1 MRKVRLASVLWL
13 LSCAVYAQGQAVLGK
28 PVSMSCVDC
37 QPSEALQQ
45 LSQVSGV
52 NIVFTEKIFEGC
64 PKQTILASQRPL
76 EEVLLRITSCAS
88 IDYKVFGQTLAITR
102 RVERASFS
110 GYVRDARTGE
120 LVIGAQIFLGNEAN
134 RYGALTNEYG
144 FFSIT
149 VDQGRYLCQ
158 IAGMGYHL
166 HNIQADI
173 FANQLSVF
181 SLQPDVLLPEVV
193 VTALQ
198 GSTGWEG
205 GEPEST
211 TGALPLN
218 RLRTVTSP
226 GGEPDLLRMVALEP
240 GIQTGVDGLG
250 GMHIRGGN
258 ADQNLFLLDDVPVY
272 NPSHALGMLSIFNPD
287 NISQV
292 RLWKGDAPVRYG
304 GRNSGVLDVRT
315 RDGNL
320 REHHAQVSAGL
331 FASTLTLEGPVIRDK
346 SSLLLSGRMSYFQ
359 PWLRYLSRED
369 DFTAFTG
376 DKVLYRF
383 YDINAK
389 WNHQFTPRNKINL
402 SFYHGGD
409 VYSDVFRQESET
421 QQGVVGEV
429 FDLSTAWG
437 NTIAAIRWNHLSGQK
452 LCVNTVARYSNFH
465 YRSRQAYQS
474 TFFPDGGGALKLYN
488 YGELYQTDIEDWSV
502 KSDVTYYPSNGL
514 IFRWGASYT
523 YHEFRPGAL
532 TINYLQPGQ
541 SPSTADSIASAQL
554 NNDRRLAN
562 NLDAY
567 LDAEWQLSG
576 SWRIEAGVRAIR
588 FQQQTAIYPGI
599 QTALRLIHHPS
610 STWRYW
616 AGYHRNVQN
625 LHQIGTYNIGLP
637 FELWVPSTAK
647 VGPEVVHQLTTGATF
662 SKGRSIM
669 TLELYNKHFEGILAL
684 LYAGAGG
691 GLFSGGSED
700 ARSWEDR
707 AAVGTG
713 RSYGAE
719 LSYRY
724 QAPKGNAFVSYALSK
739 ATRQFDD
746 INSGRPFPFQYDRRH
761 VLTVGGNRKLNR
773 WLAADVTWVFSSG
786 YPITLTGLKYQH
798 QTPTSLPGRQ
808 VLLYTE
814 VNGYRLPAY
823 HRLDASLLFNWSFKR
838 VYQQLQVGVYNAY
851 NRFNPFYLMVDP
863 NSRIPGRALQYTLLP
878 TLPVLNYKV
887 KI

>member
-1 MRKVRLASVLWL
+1 M
-13 LSCAVYAQGQAVLGK
+13 
-28 PVSMSCVDC
+28 
-37 QPSEALQQ
+37 

-52 NIVFTEKIFEGC
+52 NIVFPEKLFEGC
-64 PKQTILASQRPL
+64 PPQRIQISARPL
-76 EEVLLRITSCAS
+76 EEVLLLITGCVP
-88 IDYKVFGQTLAITR
+88 IEYKVFGQTLALTR

-110 GYVRDARTGE
+110 GYVRDAKTGE
-120 LVIGAQIFLGNEAN
+120 LVIGAQVFLGNEFN
-134 RYGALTNEYG
+134 RYGAVTNEYG
-144 FFSIT
+144 FFSIALE
-149 VDQGRYLCQ
+149 QGKYLCQ
-158 IAGMGYHL
+158 IAGLGYHL
-166 HNIQADI
+166 HSVRMDVFAD
-173 FANQLSVF
+173 QLTVF

-198 GSTGWEG
+198 ERAGWEG
-205 GEPEST
+205 GAPEST
-211 TGALPLN
+211 AGALPLN
-218 RLRTVTSP
+218 RLQTVTSP

-240 GIQTGVDGLG
+240 GIQTGVDGIG

-320 REHHAQVSAGL
+320 HEHHALVSAGL
-331 FASTLTLEGPVIRDK
+331 FASTLTLEGPVVRDK
-346 SSLLLSGRMSYFQ
+346 SALLLSGRTSYFQ
-359 PWLRYLSRED
+359 PWLRSLSRD
-369 DFTAFTG
+369 ADIAAFTG

-383 YDINAK
+383 FDVNAK
-389 WNHQFTPRNKINL
+389 WNHQFSPRNKLYL
-402 SFYHGGD
+402 SVYHGGD
-409 VYSDVFRQESET
+409 AYSDVFRQESET
-421 QQGVVGEV
+421 RQGVVGEV
-429 FDLSTAWG
+429 FDISSSWG
-437 NTIAAIRWNHLSGQK
+437 NTVAALRWNHLSGQK
-452 LCVNTVARYSNFH
+452 LIINTVARYSNFH

-474 TFFPDGGGALKLYN
+474 TFFPEGGGALKLFN

-502 KSDVTYYPSNGL
+502 KTDFTWYPSNSL

-532 TINYLQPGQ
+532 TVNYLQPGQ
-541 SPSTADSIASAQL
+541 TPSTADSIASAQL
-554 NNDRRLAN
+554 NNDRRLAK

-567 LDAEWQLSG
+567 LDADWQLSG
-576 SWRIEAGVRAIR
+576 SVRLEAGLRAIR
-588 FQQQTAIYPGI
+588 FRQHTALYPDV
-599 QTALRLIHHPS
+599 QTALRLLYQPS
-610 STWRYW
+610 SSWRYW
-616 AGYHRNVQN
+616 AGFNRNVQN

-637 FELWVPSTAK
+637 FELWVPSTTK
-647 VGPEVVHQLTTGATF
+647 VGPEVVHQFSAGGTF
-662 SKGRSIM
+662 SKGRSILTM
-669 TLELYNKHFEGILAL
+669 ELYDKYFDGLLTL
-684 LYAGAGG
+684 LYAGVGG

-707 AAVGTG
+707 SAAGTG

-719 LSYRY
+719 WSYRY
-724 QAPKGNAFVSYALSK
+724 HAPKGNAFVSYALSK
-739 ATRQFDD
+739 ATRQFAD
-746 INSGRPFPFQYDRRH
+746 INSGRPFPFRYDRRH

-773 WLAADVTWVFSSG
+773 WMAADLTWVFSSG
-786 YPITLTGLKYQH
+786 YPITLTGLQYQH
-798 QTPTSLPGRQ
+798 QTPTSLPGRE

-823 HRLDASLLFNWSFKR
+823 HRLDASLLFNWRCKK

-851 NRFNPFYLMVDP
+851 NRSNPFYLLVDP
-863 NSRIPGRALQYTLLP
+863 NSIIPGKALQYTLLP